1 MVDIEY
7 AFYPG
12 TGSPDGKQIA
22 LKLRNAPA
30 WVRSGI
36 SPKAAPPRSIAAPA
50 KPQRE
55 KRFAGWV
62 AGCCAPGVS
71 RPAFSHLDRETLP
84 EQFTPAAW
92 ESIVSQVRSCKM
104 PVSLTWKH
112 GGPVL
117 AVTPFD
123 LTFRMD
129 RTCGLVF
136 EARLK
141 EGQLE
146 QLVIDELDAP
156 GGLAVS
162 VAYRKAKQWIVERDG
177 VGRVRVV
184 NDCVLDHVALIPRA
198 AEYGGAYPAARAYGA
213 KGNRIACPMDPI
225 RSAEIFA
232 FRVLQKQAGATR

>member
-1 MVDIEY
+1 MVELEY

-12 TGSPDGKQIA
+12 TSSPDGKQTA
-22 LKLRNAPA
+22 SKLRNAPA

-50 KPQRE
+50 KPPQE

-84 EQFTPAAW
+84 EQFTGRAW
-92 ESIVSQVRSCKM
+92 DSIIAQVRSCTM
-104 PVSLTWKH
+104 PVSLRWKH

-117 AVTPFD
+117 AAAPFD

-136 EARLK
+136 EARLA
-141 EGQLE
+141 EGKLE
-146 QLVIDELDAP
+146 QLVLDELDAP
-156 GGLAVS
+156 AGLGVS
-162 VAYRKAKQWIVERDG
+162 VGYRKAKQWIVDRDG
-177 VGRVRVV
+177 VGRVRVID
-184 NDCVLDHVALIPRA
+184 DCVLDHIALLPRA
-198 AEYGGAYPAARAYGA
+198 SEFGAAYPAARAYGA
-213 KGNRIACPMDPI
+213 KGNRVGCPPGPI
-225 RSAEIFA
+225 KDAEIFA
-232 FRVLQKQAGATR
+232 FRVLQKQAGVKR